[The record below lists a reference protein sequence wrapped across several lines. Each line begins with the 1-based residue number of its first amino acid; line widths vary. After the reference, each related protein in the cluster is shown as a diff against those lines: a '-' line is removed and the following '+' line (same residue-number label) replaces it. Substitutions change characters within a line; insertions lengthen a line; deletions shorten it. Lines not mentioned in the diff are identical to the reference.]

1 MLLVF
6 VQNMPTMRQAPK
18 CIKQL
23 VNIESYANIM
33 STHADIARILYLLRN
48 SDCGLMMKS
57 SLSKLQRRSFFLSWK
72 DVKPACLSLNHFRDD
87 FFFPSSFI
95 EITAAHC
102 IKSPH
107 FFALIVF
114 MSAVCTCVLP
124 ICSMLPS
131 FMSDINLLNATLQSI
146 WARRQK
152 QFNSEFGCYF
162 KTRHFTSTFTTIK
175 HFGIEWLSM

>member
-1 MLLVF
+1 MHVTLC
-6 VQNMPTMRQAPK
+6 PEHAYYAPSPQMYK
-18 CIKQL
+18 AACWHWIL
-23 VNIESYANIM
+23 CDVNIM
-33 STHADIARILYLLRN
+33 STHTDIARILYLLRN

-114 MSAVCTCVLP
+114 MSAVCTCVP

-146 WARRQK
+146 WAWRQK
-152 QFNSEFGCYF
+152 QFHSKFV
-162 KTRHFTSTFTTIK
+162 KRQDILLRL
-175 HFGIEWLSM
+175 LSL